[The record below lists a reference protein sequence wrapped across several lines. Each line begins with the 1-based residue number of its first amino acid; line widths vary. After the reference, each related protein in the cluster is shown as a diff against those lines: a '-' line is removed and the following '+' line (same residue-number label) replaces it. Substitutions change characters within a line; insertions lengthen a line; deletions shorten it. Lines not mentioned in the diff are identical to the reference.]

1 MHFGFLR
8 ASFEA
13 HKQQMLD
20 LTEEHKGLRRYP
32 KVAAIEN
39 PR

>member
-20 LTEEHKGLRRYP
+20 LTEGMEP
-32 KVAAIEN
+32 KSPWITWPLAVSA
-39 PR
+39 